1 MCRHRLCS
9 SAYVCIVYSMTDDV
23 GGNKGERERGG
34 GEVEDEEKK
43 RS

>member
-1 MCRHRLCS
+1 MS
-9 SAYVCIVYSMTDDV
+9 SSSVFKWYVCIVYSMTDDV